1 MAVMT
6 AVCSNGGANMTINEK
21 KSAILAE
28 LRSQV
33 SDIVAD
39 LMKEHQGM
47 AEYEKVRDNY
57 HELAAQNITPWDDLT
72 WDIDEL
78 EEELSDTPFNP
89 DPETGWAGAEHDYI
103 FQKLAD
109 KQEDAEEWADVF
121 EHTFEDFWGRLE
133 EAIYGEE
140 G

>member
-1 MAVMT
+1 
-6 AVCSNGGANMTINEK
+6 MTIAEK

-39 LMKEHQGM
+39 LTKEHQGI
-47 AEYEKVRDNY
+47 ADYEKIRDTY

-72 WDIDEL
+72 WEIDEL
-78 EEELSDTPFNP
+78 EEELSDTPFNR
-89 DPETGWAGAEHDYI
+89 DSETGWAGLEYDAI
-103 FQKLAD
+103 FQKLTD

-121 EHTFEDFWGRLE
+121 ERTFEELWCKLD

-140 G
+140 A